1 MMAMLRST
9 RRMTVP
15 TVTTIVVSGIPRRS
29 ALPDSFDRQVS
40 CASSA
45 MGPACQLS
53 GGGEGIETC
62 VRSVD
67 SGDQR
72 ASMRAMD
79 EVVQPEQGDAGDPP
93 PAAPPPSA
101 PRGRQFLPRNV
112 K

>member
-1 MMAMLRST
+1 
-9 RRMTVP
+9 
-15 TVTTIVVSGIPRRS
+15 
-29 ALPDSFDRQVS
+29 VS

-53 GGGEGIETC
+53 DGGEGIETC

-79 EVVQPEQGDAGDPP
+79 EVVQPEQGDAGDPSPAVPP
-93 PAAPPPSA
+93 PAVPPPAVPPPPAPLPA

-112 K
+112 KITLMVLFLFFVG